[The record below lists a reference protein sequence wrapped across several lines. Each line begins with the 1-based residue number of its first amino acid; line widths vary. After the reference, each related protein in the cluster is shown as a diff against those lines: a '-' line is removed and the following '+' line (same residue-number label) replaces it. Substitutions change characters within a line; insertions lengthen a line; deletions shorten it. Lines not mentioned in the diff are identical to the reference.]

1 VGLSL
6 MLKTCYLLCLLV
18 VTSVFQICD
27 LEFPEAQEKI
37 CVQQMKWTCPI
48 TLFQSDWIS

>member
-18 VTSVFQICD
+18 VTSVFLIRD
-27 LEFPEAQEKI
+27 LGFPETQEKI
-37 CVQQMKWTCPI
+37 HVQMK
-48 TLFQSDWIS
+48 